1 MNARL
6 SISSCVLVLAYVLF
20 PGTASAQGARIQMDH
35 LSRLAEKATESVDVT
50 VDSAMLKKSAGFL
63 AGRGGDNA
71 KLQELI
77 DGIRGI
83 YVKHFEFNAPGA
95 YTDADVEAVRKQV
108 AREGW
113 SRIVGVKGKGEL
125 TEIYLWKE
133 GGTNGGLVGD
143 RRGGQRTD
151 GRQHRRQR
159 RSGVTRRA
167 GADDSEI
174 QTTAISTVRLKPDTT
189 SDYFTVI
196 SNTRGHNFPVT
207 KIRFFCAS

>member
-1 MNARL
+1 
-6 SISSCVLVLAYVLF
+6 
-20 PGTASAQGARIQMDH
+20 MD
-35 LSRLAEKATESVDVT
+35 RQPPCRKATSVDVT
-50 VDSAMLKKSAGFL
+50 VDSDMLKKSAGFL
-63 AGRGGDNA
+63 AGRGGDSA

-133 GGTNGGLVGD
+133 AVNGGLVGF
-143 RRGGQRTD
+143 RGGQRTD
-151 GRQHRRQR
+151 DRQHRGHHDLASLAALGSMIQPAK
-159 RSGVTRRA
+159 V
-167 GADDSEI
+167 DSYHE
-174 QTTAISTVRLKPDTT
+174 
-189 SDYFTVI
+189 
-196 SNTRGHNFPVT
+196 
-207 KIRFFCAS
+207 

>member
-6 SISSCVLVLAYVLF
+6 STSSCVLVLAYVLF
-20 PGTASAQGARIQMDH
+20 PGIASAQGARIQMDH

-63 AGRGGDNA
+63 AGRGGDSA

-83 YVKHFEFNAPGA
+83 YVKHFEFDAPGA

-113 SRIVGVKGKGEL
+113 SRIVGVKQKGEL
-125 TEIYLWKE
+125 AEIYLWKE
-133 GGTNGGLVGD
+133 GGTNGGLV
-143 RRGGQRTD
+143 
-151 GRQHRRQR
+151 
-159 RSGVTRRA
+159 VIA
-167 GADDSEI
+167 AE
-174 QTTAISTVRLKPDTT
+174 ANELTVVNIVGNVDL
-189 SDYFTVI
+189 
-196 SNTRGHNFPVT
+196 
-207 KIRFFCAS
+207 ASLAALGPMIPKFGKGK